1 MQNAL
6 LTAMQTGDAFTENGM
21 VTNSASGSPVLD
33 LFFKQGAAR
42 GMPAAELLRLF
53 AQAYAADKALTLRAL
68 FYNRD
73 VRGGQGERETFRT
86 MFGWLCRNDPA
97 AAKANLAN
105 VPFFG
110 RFDDLFAAIGT
121 AVEHDALG
129 FFAAALRAK
138 DGLAG
143 KWAPRE
149 GKAEHSYAD
158 KLRRH
163 MELSWQDYRKCVVAA
178 SHTVE
183 QQMCAKQWFAI
194 DYSKLPSQ
202 AALRYRS
209 AFYKR
214 DEARYAAYI
223 ALLTENVPE
232 VKINA
237 GAVFP
242 HQISSKI
249 LRSSE
254 PLTSLLQAQWNALPN
269 FVAEGSSLLPI
280 CDVSSSMDGEPMD
293 VSLGLGMYL
302 AERNKGPFKDAFITF
317 SARPELFTLSGLS
330 LKEKLQKLSVTEWP
344 SNTNLEAVFV
354 VILAAAIRGKV
365 AQEDLPGTVVIFSD
379 MQFDQ
384 CMTHPRDSALA
395 MIDRQYAEAGYK
407 RPQVVFWNLRSSNG
421 VPAKA
426 THKGVS
432 LLSGFSP
439 SAMKS
444 LLLKVDVPE
453 PTPMETMLEVLGNTR
468 YDRVV
473 V

>member
-1 MQNAL
+1 MTNAL
-6 LTAMQTGDAFTENGM
+6 LIAMQTGDALTENGM
-21 VTNSASGSPVLD
+21 VTHSVTGSAVLD

-42 GMPAAELLRLF
+42 AMPKAELLRML
-53 AQAYAADKALTLRAL
+53 AQAYAENTALTLRCL

-86 MFGWLCRNDPA
+86 MFNWLCLNAPW
-97 AAKANLAN
+97 AAKANLPN

-110 RFDDLFAAIGT
+110 RFDDLFVAIGT

-129 FFAAALRAK
+129 FYAAALRAK

-149 GKAEHSYAD
+149 GKSEHNLASA
-158 KLRRH
+158 LRSQLG
-163 MELSWQDYRKCVVAA
+163 LSWQDYRKLIVAA

-183 QQMCAKQWFAI
+183 QQMCAQQWFAI

-223 ALLTENVPE
+223 ALLVAGVPE

-237 GAVFP
+237 AAVFP
-242 HQISSKI
+242 HQISRKI
-249 LRSSE
+249 LSSSE

-269 FVAEGSSLLPI
+269 YVAEGSSLLPI

-293 VSLGLGMYL
+293 VSMGLGVYL

-317 SARPELFTLSGLS
+317 SAKPELFTLSGLT
-330 LKEKLQKLSVTEWP
+330 LKQKLEHLAGTEWP
-344 SNTNLEAVFV
+344 SNTNLEAVFQI
-354 VILAAAIRGKV
+354 ILGAAIKGNV
-365 AQEDLPGTVVIFSD
+365 PQAELPGTVIIFSD

-384 CMTHPRDSALA
+384 CMSHPHDSAMD
-395 MIDRQYAEAGYK
+395 MIDRQYAEAGYR

-421 VPAKA
+421 VPSKA
-426 THKGVS
+426 DKKGVS

-453 PTPMETMLEVLGNTR
+453 PTPLETMLEVLNNTR